1 MKLIILARDVV
12 ITHNPALPV
21 ESAEAWVPVPGSLEA
36 IARLT
41 NAGYHLVAITGST
54 RMLSLSIE
62 TLNRIHE
69 KMYRL
74 AVEAGG
80 SIEAIFFSTDAE
92 PADDDD
98 ASYTWML
105 EEIRRRL
112 KISLQGVPVV
122 GGAGRDLQ
130 AARRVGAIPV
140 LVRLGAGGT
149 TPAETIDLAATALVF
164 DDLAA
169 VADFILAQP
178 DSVRQ

>member
-36 IARLT
+36 VARLT
-41 NAGYHLVAITGST
+41 NAGYHVVAITGST
-54 RMLSLSIE
+54 RTPSIE

-69 KMYRL
+69 KMHRL

-80 SIEAIFFSTDAE
+80 LIEAIFFSADAE
-92 PADDDD
+92 QADDAG
-98 ASYTWML
+98 ASYSLIL

-112 KISLQGVPVV
+112 KISLQGVLVV
-122 GGAGRDLQ
+122 GVAGRDLQ
-130 AARRVGAIPV
+130 AARRVGATPV
-140 LVRLGAGGT
+140 LVRLGASGT
-149 TPAETIDLAATALVF
+149 TPAETMALAATALVF

-178 DSVRQ
+178 DCVRQ

>member
-36 IARLT
+36 VARLT
-41 NAGYHLVAITGST
+41 NAGYHLVAITRPGP
-54 RMLSLSIE
+54 MISIE

-69 KMYRL
+69 RMHRL

-80 SIEAIFFSTDAE
+80 LIEAIFFNAGDE
-92 PADDDD
+92 QADDIGVCFNL
-98 ASYTWML
+98 ML
-105 EEIRRRL
+105 EEIRWRL
-112 KISLQGVPVV
+112 RTSLQGVPVV
-122 GGAGRDLQ
+122 GVAGSDFQ
-130 AARRVGAIPV
+130 AAQRSGAIPV
-140 LVRLGAGGT
+140 LVRLDAGEVI
-149 TPAETIDLAATALVF
+149 PAETTVLADPALVF
-164 DDLAA
+164 DDLPA